1 MAFENVNAGMQL
13 TCEEEVDRQ
22 AAVGCGPQVA
32 GQPAAGLTVRLLLDW
47 TCSVCAVPAVQGPEP
62 PCLSGC
68 HAAMPQGT
76 PWKASSAK
84 LLQQQ
89 PVFSNAEL

>member
-13 TCEEEVDRQ
+13 TCEGEVGQQ
-22 AAVGCGPQVA
+22 AAVGCGPQVS
-32 GQPAAGLTVRLLLDW
+32 GQPAAGLTVRLLLDLR
-47 TCSVCAVPAVQGPEP
+47 TGSACAVPAVQGPEP

-76 PWKASSAK
+76 PWKASSA
-84 LLQQQ
+84 
-89 PVFSNAEL
+89 